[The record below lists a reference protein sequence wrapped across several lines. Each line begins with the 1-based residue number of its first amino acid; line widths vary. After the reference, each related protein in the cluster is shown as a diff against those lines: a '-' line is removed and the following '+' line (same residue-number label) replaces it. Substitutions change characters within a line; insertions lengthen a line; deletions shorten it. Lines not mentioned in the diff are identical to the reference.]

1 MFHMTWHQGIATT
14 INKEIPTTPT
24 RMDKLR
30 NIDGK
35 MPEDVQQEHPV
46 TAGGNTKWHSN
57 FG

>member
-1 MFHMTWHQGIATT
+1 MFHMTWHQGIANT

-30 NIDGK
+30 NIDGE
-35 MPEDVQQEHPV
+35 MPEDVRQGHPV
-46 TAGGNTKWHSN
+46 TAGGNAKWHSN